1 MLILKQ
7 HMTIRK
13 LSIAV
18 LLLIFVYQSTAQQ
31 IIEHYQGTSE
41 AFIKRSYSQIE
52 ADARYYEPFQV
63 REFRKPN
70 PVVYHPE
77 FEIDPASV
85 VFMEEAVGQTIT
97 KKNREVSPIPD
108 TSFMGLYDSGNSIP
122 PDVNGAPG
130 PDHLMV
136 TLNTQ
141 VRIQDRIGNEIS
153 TVSLGMFWSGL
164 PGGNTFD
171 PKILYDSYEDRWM
184 FVTCSGS
191 QVGESRIY
199 MGVTETSDPTG
210 TWYLYSFI
218 ADPQNQVWFDYPS
231 MGFNDKWIGV
241 SGNMFGNGYYST
253 VYVFDKHAMYAGD
266 ASVGFTR
273 FATNLGFTLVPAI
286 TFDLE
291 EENLYMVS
299 SANSNS
305 GGNGYIS
312 MFKVSGE
319 VNNPVFSKIG
329 DVGTPN
335 PWAGWAGNNGDFLPQ
350 LGSPQLINSVD
361 HRMENVVFRNNKIW
375 AVHHVF
381 LPANNPQRTAVQW
394 WELSPQGQI
403 LQRGR
408 IDDPTGVMSY
418 AFPTIAVNEFE
429 DIMIGHNNFSLNQYA
444 SAAYSFR
451 SNLDEPNTLRDPYQY
466 KDGKASY
473 YKTFGGGRNRWGDY
487 SATMLDPVNG
497 VDFWILQEYAE
508 LPSGG
513 DRWGTWWAYV
523 RIPFE
528 PVPDFQ
534 ASETHI
540 PLGENITFSDL
551 TAGVPQEWLWQF
563 EGAEP
568 ATSNAQNPTGIVYNQ
583 EGVFGV
589 TLTTSNDFG
598 SNSITKTA
606 YITVSSTL
614 LPEVDFEANK
624 NVVCVGGTVR
634 FTDKTLYM
642 PREWEWVFTPSSVT
656 FVNGTDAFSQH
667 PEVVFEE
674 AVVYSVSLTAKN
686 LNGPATKTSF
696 EMITVG
702 GLPLPF
708 TETYEAGL
716 AAAGWLVE
724 NPDNSITWESVNVGG
739 LPGITSAASVN
750 FYNYYAIGQRDRLIS
765 PILDLRGFDNINLS
779 FRHAYAQ
786 RHNQFADSLVVYISD
801 DCGQTWTR
809 LFADAENG
817 SGNFA
822 THPKSD
828 GFVPVNVW
836 DWCGVEWGAD
846 CITLSLNQWIGKT
859 DVRVAFETYSF
870 YGNPIYLTDVQL
882 GPTVGTD
889 VSIAGKGFLLAPNPT
904 KGMITISAGNQLP
917 LSGLRIFSPDGRVVF
932 SHNGLIRESLSID
945 MAGLSTGVYMIEA
958 IAGGTR
964 VQQKLVLIQ

>member
-1 MLILKQ
+1 
-7 HMTIRK
+7 MTIRNFI
-13 LSIAV
+13 IAL
-18 LLLIFVYQSTAQQ
+18 LLLIVFQTQAQQ
-31 IIEHYQGTSE
+31 IIERYQGTSE
-41 AFIKRSYSQIE
+41 AFLKRTYSEIE
-52 ADARYYEPFQV
+52 ADARYYEPYQA

-70 PVVYHPE
+70 PEVYRPI
-77 FEIDPASV
+77 FEVDPAQV
-85 VFMEEAVGQTIT
+85 IFMEPTVDQPELRT
-97 KKNREVSPIPD
+97 KREVSPLPD
-108 TSFMGLYDSGNSIP
+108 TTFMGLYDSGNSIP

-130 PDHLMV
+130 PEHLMV

-164 PGGNTFD
+164 PGGGTFD
-171 PKILYDSYEDRWM
+171 PKILYDSYEDRWV
-184 FVTCSGS
+184 FVTCAGS
-191 QVGESRIY
+191 QVGDSRIY
-199 MGVTETSDPTG
+199 MGVSETSDPTG
-210 TWYLYSFI
+210 TWFLYSFI

-241 SGNMFGNGYYST
+241 SGNMFGNGFYST
-253 VYVFDKHAMYAGD
+253 VYVFDKHAMYAGEG
-266 ASVGFTR
+266 SVSFTR
-273 FATNLGFTLVPAI
+273 FATSLGFTLVPAI

-291 EENLYMVS
+291 EENLYLVS

-319 VNNPVFSKIG
+319 VANPVFSKIG

-350 LGSPQLINSVD
+350 LGSPELINSVD
-361 HRMENVVFRNNKIW
+361 HRMENVVFRNNKLW

-394 WELSPQGQI
+394 WELTPTGQI
-403 LQRGR
+403 VQRGR
-408 IDDPTGVMSY
+408 IDDPSGLMSY

-429 DIMIGHNNFSLNQYA
+429 DIIIGHNNFSLNQYA

-451 SNLDEPNTLRDPYQY
+451 SHMDEPNTMRDPYQY

-497 VDFWILQEYAE
+497 VDFWVLQEYAE

-534 ASETHI
+534 ANETLI
-540 PLGENITFSDL
+540 PLGEQINFSDL
-551 TAGVPQEWLWQF
+551 TAGVPQEWSWVF
-563 EGAEP
+563 DGADP
-568 ATSNAQNPTGIVYNQ
+568 ASSDEQNPQGITYNT

-589 TLTTSNDFG
+589 SLTTSNDFG
-598 SNSITKTA
+598 TNTISKA
-606 YITVSSTL
+606 GYISVSSTL
-614 LPEVDFEANK
+614 LPDVDFETDK
-624 NVVCVGGTVR
+624 QVVCVNGTVK

-642 PREWEWVFTPSSVT
+642 PREWEWVFTPSTVS

-667 PEVVFEE
+667 PEVRFEE
-674 AVVYSVSLTAKN
+674 AVVYSVTLTAAN
-686 LNGPATKTSF
+686 LNGPASKTYF
-696 EMITVG
+696 DLITVG
-702 GLPLPF
+702 GLPLPY
-708 TETYEAGL
+708 TEIFEEPTLKAS
-716 AAAGWLVE
+716 GWLIE
-724 NPDNSITWESVNVGG
+724 NPDNAITWEKVEVGG
-739 LPGITSAASVN
+739 LEGISTAASVN

-779 FRHAYAQ
+779 FRHAYAK
-786 RHNQFADSLVVYISD
+786 RHDQFSDSLVIYLSD

-809 LFADAENG
+809 IFADAENG

-822 THPKSD
+822 THPKKD
-828 GFVPVNVW
+828 GFQPVNVW

-846 CITLSLNQWIGKT
+846 CITLNLNPWIGKT
-859 DVRVAFETYSF
+859 DVRIAFETYSF
-870 YGNPIYLTDVQL
+870 YGNPIYLTDIQV
-882 GPTVGTD
+882 GPTVGIGEVTLLPD
-889 VSIAGKGFLLAPNPT
+889 MVVSPNPSNGLFT
-904 KGMITISAGNQLP
+904 ITPKGNVP
-917 LSGLRIFSPDGRVVF
+917 LSGLKIFSPDGRVVYKL
-932 SHNGLIRESLSID
+932 NEPLKESMTINLKGFAS
-945 MAGLSTGVYMIEA
+945 GVYMVEA
-958 IAGGTR
+958 YAGTSR
-964 VQQKLVLIQ
+964 LKQKLVLLD

>member
-1 MLILKQ
+1 MHNRNILL
-7 HMTIRK
+7 TA
-13 LSIAV
+13 LSLTFALQ
-18 LLLIFVYQSTAQQ
+18 LLAQSFT
-31 IIEHYQGTSE
+31 ERYQGASE
-41 AFIKRSYSQIE
+41 AFIKRSWTQIE
-52 ADARYYEPFQV
+52 TDARFYEPYQA
-63 REFRKPN
+63 RAFRKPN

-77 FEIDPASV
+77 FEIDPAAV
-85 VFMEEAVGQTIT
+85 VFMEETRSGSVIKT
-97 KKNREVSPIPD
+97 NREVSPIPD

-136 TLNTQ
+136 TLNTE
-141 VRIQDRIGNEIS
+141 VRIQDRVGNALS
-153 TVSLGMFWSGL
+153 TVSLGLFWSGL

-171 PKILYDSYEDRWM
+171 PKILYDSYEDRWI

-191 QVGESRIY
+191 QAGESRIY

-210 TWYLYSFI
+210 NWFLYSFI

-241 SGNMFGNGYYST
+241 SGNMFGNGFYST

-266 ASVGFTR
+266 ASIDFTR

-286 TFDLE
+286 TFDQE
-291 EENLYMVS
+291 EENLYLVS

-312 MFKVSGE
+312 MFKVSGA
-319 VNNPVFSKIG
+319 VDNPVFSKIG

-394 WELSPQGQI
+394 WELSPEGEI

-408 IDDPTGVMSY
+408 VDDPTGVMSY

-451 SNLDEPNTLRDPYQY
+451 SHQDEPNTFRDPFQY
-466 KDGKASY
+466 KDGKAPY

-497 VDFWILQEYAE
+497 VDFWVLQEYAE

-528 PVPDFQ
+528 PEPDFQ
-534 ASETHI
+534 ANETLI
-540 PLGENITFSDL
+540 PLGENISFSDL

-568 ATSNAQNPTGIVYNQ
+568 ATSIEQNPAGIVYNQ

-614 LPEVDFEANK
+614 LPEVDFEADK
-624 NVVCVGGTVR
+624 NVVCVGGEVR
-634 FTDKTLYM
+634 FTDKTQYM

-656 FVNGTDAFSQH
+656 FVNGTNAFSQH

-674 AVVYSVSLTAKN
+674 PVTYTVSLTVSN
-686 LNGPATKTSF
+686 LNGPSTKISF
-696 EMITVG
+696 DMITVG

-708 TETYEAGL
+708 TESFEDSVFGTS
-716 AAAGWLVE
+716 GWLVE
-724 NPDNSITWESVNVGG
+724 NPDNDVTWEIVPVGG
-739 LPGITSAASVN
+739 LNPINTAASVN
-750 FYNYYAIGQRDRLIS
+750 FYNYYAIGQRDRLVS
-765 PILDLRGFDNINLS
+765 PLLDLRGFDNINLS

-786 RHNQFADSLVVYISD
+786 RHDQFADSLVVYISD
-801 DCGQTWTR
+801 DCGETWYR

-828 GFVPVNVW
+828 GFMPVNVW

-846 CITLSLNQWIGKT
+846 CITLNLNPWIGKT

-882 GPTVGTD
+882 GPTVRVED
-889 VSIAGKGFLLAPNPT
+889 VVASIGITIAPNPANGIVT
-904 KGMITISAGNQLP
+904 LSAGKLSP
-917 LSGLRIFSPDGRVVF
+917 LSGLRILNPEGRVVF
-932 SHNGLIRESLSID
+932 TYNGVIKESLAID
-945 MAGLSTGVYMIEA
+945 MTGLSTGVYMVEA
-958 IAGGTR
+958 MAGGTR

>member
-1 MLILKQ
+1 
-7 HMTIRK
+7 MTIRNFI
-13 LSIAV
+13 IAS
-18 LLLIFVYQSTAQQ
+18 LLLVVFQTQAQQ
-31 IIEHYQGTSE
+31 IIERYQGTSE
-41 AFIKRSYSQIE
+41 AFLKRTYSEIE
-52 ADARYYEPFQV
+52 ADARYYEPYQA

-70 PVVYHPE
+70 PEVYRPI
-77 FEIDPASV
+77 FEVDPAQV
-85 VFMEEAVGQTIT
+85 IFMEPTVDQPELRT
-97 KKNREVSPIPD
+97 KREVSPLPD
-108 TSFMGLYDSGNSIP
+108 TTFMGLYDSGNSIP

-130 PDHLMV
+130 PEHLMV

-164 PGGNTFD
+164 PGGGTFD
-171 PKILYDSYEDRWM
+171 PKILYDSYEDRWV
-184 FVTCSGS
+184 FVTCAGS
-191 QVGESRIY
+191 QVGDSRIY
-199 MGVTETSDPTG
+199 MGVSETSDPTG
-210 TWYLYSFI
+210 TWFLYSFI

-241 SGNMFGNGYYST
+241 SGNMFGNGFYST
-253 VYVFDKHAMYAGD
+253 VYVFDKHAMYAGEG
-266 ASVGFTR
+266 SVSFTR
-273 FATNLGFTLVPAI
+273 FATSLGFTLVPAI

-291 EENLYMVS
+291 EENLYLVS

-319 VNNPVFSKIG
+319 VANPVFSKIG

-361 HRMENVVFRNNKIW
+361 HRMENVVFRNNKLW

-394 WELSPQGQI
+394 WELTPTGQI
-403 LQRGR
+403 VQRGR
-408 IDDPTGVMSY
+408 IDDPSGLMSY

-429 DIMIGHNNFSLNQYA
+429 DIIIGHNNFSLNQYA

-451 SNLDEPNTLRDPYQY
+451 SHMDEPNTMRDPYQY

-497 VDFWILQEYAE
+497 VDFWVLQQYAE

-534 ASETHI
+534 ANETLI
-540 PLGENITFSDL
+540 PLGEQINFSDL
-551 TAGVPQEWLWQF
+551 TAGVPQEWSWVF
-563 EGAEP
+563 DGADP
-568 ATSNAQNPTGIVYNQ
+568 ASSDEQNPQGITYNT

-589 TLTTSNDFG
+589 SLTTSNDFG
-598 SNSITKTA
+598 TNTISKA
-606 YITVSSTL
+606 GYISVSSTL
-614 LPEVDFEANK
+614 LPDVDFETDK
-624 NVVCVGGTVR
+624 QVVCVNGTVK

-642 PREWEWVFTPSSVT
+642 PREWEWVFTPSTVS

-667 PEVVFEE
+667 PEVRFEE
-674 AVVYSVSLTAKN
+674 AVVYSVTLTAAN
-686 LNGPATKTSF
+686 LNGPASKTYF
-696 EMITVG
+696 DLITVG
-702 GLPLPF
+702 GLPLPYIEIF
-708 TETYEAGL
+708 EEPSLKAS
-716 AAAGWLVE
+716 GWLIE
-724 NPDNSITWESVNVGG
+724 NPDNAITWEKVEVGG
-739 LPGITSAASVN
+739 LEGISTAASVN

-779 FRHAYAQ
+779 FRHAYAK
-786 RHNQFADSLVVYISD
+786 RHDQFSDSLVIYLSD

-809 LFADAENG
+809 IFADAENG

-822 THPKSD
+822 THPKKD
-828 GFVPVNVW
+828 GFQPVNVW

-846 CITLSLNQWIGKT
+846 CITLNLNPWIGKT
-859 DVRVAFETYSF
+859 DVRIAFETYSF
-870 YGNPIYLTDVQL
+870 YGNPIYLTDIQV
-882 GPTVGTD
+882 GPTVGIGEVTLLPD
-889 VSIAGKGFLLAPNPT
+889 MVVSPNPSNGLFT
-904 KGMITISAGNQLP
+904 ITPKGNVP
-917 LSGLRIFSPDGRVVF
+917 LSGLKIFSPDGRVVYKL
-932 SHNGLIRESLSID
+932 NEPLKESMTINLKGFAS
-945 MAGLSTGVYMIEA
+945 GVYMVEA
-958 IAGGTR
+958 YAGTSR
-964 VQQKLVLIQ
+964 LKQKLVLLD

>member
-1 MLILKQ
+1 
-7 HMTIRK
+7 MTIRNFI
-13 LSIAV
+13 IA
-18 LLLIFVYQSTAQQ
+18 LLLLVVFQTQAQQ
-31 IIEHYQGTSE
+31 IIERYQGTSE
-41 AFIKRSYSQIE
+41 AFLKRTYSEIE
-52 ADARYYEPFQV
+52 ADARYYEPYQA

-70 PVVYHPE
+70 PEVYRPI
-77 FEIDPASV
+77 FEVDPAQV
-85 VFMEEAVGQTIT
+85 IFMESSVDQPEIRT
-97 KKNREVSPIPD
+97 KREVSPLPD
-108 TSFMGLYDSGNSIP
+108 TTFMGLYDSGNSIP

-130 PDHLMV
+130 PEHLMV

-164 PGGNTFD
+164 PGGGTFD
-171 PKILYDSYEDRWM
+171 PKILYDSYEDRWI
-184 FVTCSGS
+184 FVTCAGS
-191 QVGESRIY
+191 QVGDSRIY
-199 MGVTETSDPTG
+199 MGVSETSDPTG
-210 TWYLYSFI
+210 TWFLYSFI

-241 SGNMFGNGYYST
+241 SGNMFGNGFYST
-253 VYVFDKHAMYAGD
+253 VYVFDKHAMYAGEG
-266 ASVGFTR
+266 SVSFTR
-273 FATNLGFTLVPAI
+273 FATSLGFTLVPAI

-291 EENLYMVS
+291 EENLYLVS

-319 VNNPVFSKIG
+319 VANPVFSKIG

-361 HRMENVVFRNNKIW
+361 HRMENVVFRNNKLW

-394 WELSPQGQI
+394 WELTPTGQI
-403 LQRGR
+403 VQRGR
-408 IDDPTGVMSY
+408 IDDPTGLMSY

-429 DIMIGHNNFSLNQYA
+429 DIMVGHNNFSLNQYA

-451 SNLDEPNTLRDPYQY
+451 SHMDEPNTMRDPYQY

-497 VDFWILQEYAE
+497 VDFWVLQEYAE

-534 ASETHI
+534 ANETLI
-540 PLGENITFSDL
+540 PLGEQINFSDL
-551 TAGVPQEWLWQF
+551 TAGVPQEWSWVF
-563 EGAEP
+563 DGADP
-568 ATSNAQNPTGIVYNQ
+568 ASSDEQNPQGITYNT

-589 TLTTSNDFG
+589 SLTTSNDFG
-598 SNSITKTA
+598 TNTISKA
-606 YITVSSTL
+606 GYISVSSTL
-614 LPEVDFEANK
+614 LPDVDFETDK
-624 NVVCVGGTVR
+624 QVVCVNGTVK

-642 PREWEWVFTPSSVT
+642 PREWEWVFTPSTIS

-667 PEVVFEE
+667 PEVRFEE
-674 AVVYSVSLTAKN
+674 AVVYSVTLTAAN
-686 LNGPATKTSF
+686 LNGPASKTYF
-696 EMITVG
+696 DLITVG
-702 GLPLPF
+702 GLPLPYIEIF
-708 TETYEAGL
+708 EEPSLKAS
-716 AAAGWLVE
+716 GWLIE
-724 NPDNSITWESVNVGG
+724 NPDNAITWEKVEVGG
-739 LPGITSAASVN
+739 LEGISTAASVN

-779 FRHAYAQ
+779 FRHAYAK
-786 RHNQFADSLVVYISD
+786 RHDQFSDSLVIYLSD

-809 LFADAENG
+809 IFADAENG

-822 THPKSD
+822 THPKKD
-828 GFVPVNVW
+828 GFQPVNVW

-846 CITLSLNQWIGKT
+846 CITLNLNPWIGKT
-859 DVRVAFETYSF
+859 DVRIAFETYSF
-870 YGNPIYLTDVQL
+870 YGNPIYLTDIQV
-882 GPTVGTD
+882 GPTVGIGEVTLLPD
-889 VSIAGKGFLLAPNPT
+889 MVVSPNPSNGLFT
-904 KGMITISAGNQLP
+904 ITPKGNVP
-917 LSGLRIFSPDGRVVF
+917 LSGLKIFSPDGRVVYKL
-932 SHNGLIRESLSID
+932 NEPLKESMTINLKGFAS
-945 MAGLSTGVYMIEA
+945 GVYMVEA
-958 IAGGTR
+958 YAGTSR
-964 VQQKLVLIQ
+964 LKQKLVLLD